1 MNISYVGKRPDL
13 TPDQQRKLDAKW
25 DKIAKLIEWKGQ
37 REAHVVITSERHITN
52 VEITCNFY
60 DHSLV
65 GVGSSGDY
73 FTAACTALD
82 KLEKQ
87 ALKVRTKFR
96 DTKRAPKDKS
106 LDGTPEAGASAASQ
120 ESEPIEAESHV
131 RIYRVNHH
139 EQRKPMTLDEAMIE
153 IDQRPY
159 IVYRDADKDCIAVLI
174 RRTDG
179 HFDLVEASSGG

>member
-1 MNISYVGKRPDL
+1 MNISYVGKRPEI

-37 REAHVVITSERHITN
+37 REAHVVITSERHLTN
-52 VEITCNFY
+52 VEVTCNFY

-65 GVGSSGDY
+65 VLGSSGDY
-73 FTAACTALD
+73 FTAANTALE

-96 DTKRAPKDKS
+96 DTKRTPKDKS
-106 LDGTPEAGASAASQ
+106 MEGTPESPATIAA
-120 ESEPIEAESHV
+120 EENEAAEAEPMV
-131 RIYRVNHH
+131 RIFRVNHH
-139 EQRKPMTLDEAMIE
+139 EQRKPMTLDEAVIE

-159 IVYRDADKDCIAVLI
+159 IVYRDAEKDCVAVLI
-174 RRTDG
+174 RRADG
-179 HFDLVEASSGG
+179 HFDLVEASSAG